1 MISSGYRK
9 SQKDDLL
16 TENEPAT
23 GITTPQN
30 PPAKQRNLL
39 VRRLKPDRSQR
50 IRRAVQLAFLFLN
63 AYISVNF
70 ILWVRYFESQG
81 NSLYI
86 ERPAGVDGWLPIAG
100 LMNLRYFLLTR
111 QIPAIHPSATVLLCV
126 FLVSSVL
133 VKKSFCSWLCPV
145 GAVSEYLWKLGRK
158 LFRRSFVLPAW
169 LDLPLRSLKYLLLTF
184 FLFVIFTM
192 TAQDLGDFLQSPF
205 SIVADVKM
213 LDFFRTIGTLGI
225 VVLIMLV
232 ALSVVIQNFW
242 CRFLCPYGALM
253 GIVSVFS
260 PVKIRRDAQAC
271 IDCGKCNKACPS
283 QLPVNRLIQI
293 RSVEC
298 TGCME
303 CVAVCPAENALQLS
317 LPPRILL
324 IRQQNTVRVPHPF
337 PRFLRKWVG
346 IRCHCFPAGSTN
358 TLECQPPEIAASR
371 WRRRALKP
379 QLVATVLALVFFLLI
394 GAARATGHWQT
405 GVTRYLYMQLV
416 PDADSYGH

>member
-1 MISSGYRK
+1 M
-9 SQKDDLL
+9 
-16 TENEPAT
+16 TESAPTT
-23 GITTPQN
+23 GIATPQN

-39 VRRLKPDRSQR
+39 VRRLKPDNSQK
-50 IRRAVQLAFLFLN
+50 IRRAVQFAFLLLN
-63 AYISVNF
+63 AYIGVQF
-70 ILWVRYFESQG
+70 YLWVRSIESQG

-111 QIPAIHPSATVLLCV
+111 QIPAIHPSAMVLLCV
-126 FLVSSVL
+126 FLLLSL
-133 VKKSFCSWLCPV
+133 LIKKSFCSWLCPV
-145 GAVSEYLWKLGRK
+145 GTVSEYLWKLGRR

-169 LDLPLRSLKYLLLTF
+169 LDLPLRSLKYLLLAF

-192 TAQDLGDFLQSPF
+192 SVQDLGDFLQSPF

-213 LDFFRTIGTLGI
+213 LNFFRYIGTLGI
-225 VVLIMLV
+225 VVMATLIV
-232 ALSVVIQNFW
+232 LSVLIQNFW

-253 GIVSVFS
+253 GIVSAFS

-283 QLPVNRLIQI
+283 LLPVDRLIQI

-317 LPPRILL
+317 LPPRRLH
-324 IRQQNTVRVPHPF
+324 VPT
-337 PRFLRKWVG
+337 
-346 IRCHCFPAGSTN
+346 S
-358 TLECQPPEIAASR
+358 QPPEAIASR
-371 WRRRALKP
+371 WRNRALKP
-379 QLVATVLALVFFLLI
+379 RIVVAVLALVFFLFV
-394 GAARATGHWQT
+394 GAARITGHWQT
-405 GVTRYLYMQLV
+405 GVGRDIYMQLV
-416 PDADSYGH
+416 PNANSYGH